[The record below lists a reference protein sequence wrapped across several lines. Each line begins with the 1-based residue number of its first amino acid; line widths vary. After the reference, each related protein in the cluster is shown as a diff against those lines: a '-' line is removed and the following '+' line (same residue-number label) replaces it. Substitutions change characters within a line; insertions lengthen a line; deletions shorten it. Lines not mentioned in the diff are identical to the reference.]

1 MTGEKVLIPLI
12 MGFQQCAR
20 KRSSAWADS
29 CRGCSKE
36 CTLDRPCA
44 GCDLLLIYWYF
55 FFQINAVLCE
65 IVHIAIRIASQVLTR
80 THALPTCKD
89 VDVSTL
95 LATR

>member
-1 MTGEKVLIPLI
+1 VHGSGRVPERTRVGGVVKSACSTVLVQGVIYY
-12 MGFQQCAR
+12 
-20 KRSSAWADS
+20 SSTD
-29 CRGCSKE
+29 
-36 CTLDRPCA
+36 
-44 GCDLLLIYWYF
+44 F